1 MVVTRG
7 RADALAMY
15 QAMQTYADALGYGTL
30 VAFSGSLEPTP
41 GVTVTEAQLNGFPE
55 GQLPKMFD
63 YTRADDPHAA
73 TSGKREYRLLVAAEK
88 YQTGFD
94 QPLLCAMYV
103 DKPLTGVGAVQT
115 LSRLDRIHPLKSQ
128 DDVRVLDF
136 VNSADDIQAAFK
148 PWFETTIAT
157 PEDPNLLYDKQREVM
172 AYAVLAVPEMEAFV
186 RVLTEGG
193 PGRLPDAAERALHAR
208 LHGYLQPAIDRFLA
222 LEDDEQREEF
232 RKALRDYTRAY
243 ALIAQIVAWGD
254 EELERLYQYGRVLLL
269 RLPGRPAT
277 SVDIGDADLSH
288 FRLELTG
295 VHNVSLSSS
304 GEDGVVRGHSADGGG
319 FREPEV
325 KHLAE
330 VIRELNERFG
340 LDLGTGD
347 EILVY
352 QQVVGLVSDTEMQQV
367 GLMNDE
373 ARFGQVADDRLDD
386 IVAENSERNTEFM
399 KLYFD
404 NDEFRKAVKEA
415 ARRRAYRIITDP
427 LREEALAR
435 LRAEMERETG
445 GSGALRPAC

>member
-1 MVVTRG
+1 
-7 RADALAMY
+7 
-15 QAMQTYADALGYGTL
+15 
-30 VAFSGSLEPTP
+30 
-41 GVTVTEAQLNGFPE
+41 
-55 GQLPKMFD
+55 
-63 YTRADDPHAA
+63 
-73 TSGKREYRLLVAAEK
+73 
-88 YQTGFD
+88 
-94 QPLLCAMYV
+94 
-103 DKPLTGVGAVQT
+103 
-115 LSRLDRIHPLKSQ
+115 
-128 DDVRVLDF
+128 
-136 VNSADDIQAAFK
+136 
-148 PWFETTIAT
+148 
-157 PEDPNLLYDKQREVM
+157 
-172 AYAVLAVPEMEAFV
+172 
-186 RVLTEGG
+186 
-193 PGRLPDAAERALHAR
+193 
-208 LHGYLQPAIDRFLA
+208 
-222 LEDDEQREEF
+222 
-232 RKALRDYTRAY
+232 
-243 ALIAQIVAWGD
+243 
-254 EELERLYQYGRVLLL
+254 VLLL

-295 VHNVSLSSS
+295 AYNLSLSSS
-304 GEDGVVRGHSADGGG
+304 GEDGVARGHSGDGSGL
-319 FREPEV
+319 REPEV

-404 NDEFRKAVKEA
+404 NDEFRNAVKEA

-435 LRAEMERETG
+435 LRAEMEQETG